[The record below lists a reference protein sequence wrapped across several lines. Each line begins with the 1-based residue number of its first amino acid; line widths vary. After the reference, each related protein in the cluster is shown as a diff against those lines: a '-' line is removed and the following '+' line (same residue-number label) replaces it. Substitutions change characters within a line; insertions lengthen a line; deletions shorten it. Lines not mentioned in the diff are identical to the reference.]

1 MPVNKTGELIKLK
14 IRSFKDAKF
23 SEKDKVFEVMFNPME
38 YSLKYN
44 IESDDSQ
51 GIGTSGSE
59 PTFNKITPQDL
70 SLDFT
75 IDGTGVTGDKID
87 VPEKVTEFLDVTHNY
102 KGDEHRPRYLII
114 EWGTLLFKCVLKTAS
129 VKYTLFNS
137 DGKPIRAK
145 LSTSFK
151 RFVED
156 ELRAAEEDS
165 SSPDIT
171 HMRSVQEG
179 DMLPLMCF
187 KIYGDSTY
195 YLQVAEANE
204 LTNFRN
210 LEPGRQI
217 FFPPITD

>member
-1 MPVNKTGELIKLK
+1 MPDSNTGELIKLK
-14 IRSFKDAKF
+14 IRSFKDAQF
-23 SEKDKVFEVMFNPME
+23 SEKDKNFEVMFNPQE

-59 PTFNKITPQDL
+59 PTFNKITPQNL

-75 IDGTGVTGDKID
+75 IDGTGVTGEKID

-114 EWGTLLFKCVLKTAS
+114 EWGTLLFKCVLKEVS
-129 VKYTLFNS
+129 VKYTLFKS

-145 LSTSFK
+145 LSTSYK
-151 RFVED
+151 RFIED

-165 SSPDIT
+165 NSPDIT
-171 HMRSVQEG
+171 HMRTVQEG
-179 DMLPLMCF
+179 DILPLMCF
-187 KIYGDSTY
+187 KIYGDSKY
-195 YLQVAEANE
+195 YMQVAEANG

-217 FFPPITD
+217 FFPPLID

>member
-1 MPVNKTGELIKLK
+1 MPDSNTGELIKLK
-14 IRSFKDAKF
+14 IRSFKDAQF
-23 SEKDKVFEVMFNPME
+23 SEKDKIFEVMFNPQE

-59 PTFNKITPQDL
+59 PTFNKITPQNL

-75 IDGTGVTGDKID
+75 IDGTGVTGEKID

-114 EWGTLLFKCVLKTAS
+114 EWGTLLFKCVLKEVS
-129 VKYTLFNS
+129 VKYTLFKS

-145 LSTSFK
+145 LSTSYK
-151 RFVED
+151 RFIED

-165 SSPDIT
+165 NSPDIT
-171 HMRSVQEG
+171 HMRTVQEG
-179 DMLPLMCF
+179 DILPLMCF
-187 KIYGDSTY
+187 KIYGDSKY
-195 YLQVAEANE
+195 YMQVAEANG

-217 FFPPITD
+217 FFPPLID